1 MSKLLLIDANN
12 IGYASQHGTK
22 LHCHGR
28 EVQAIFHF
36 IKTLQSLMKDHRGYT
51 PIILWDGKANH
62 RFEIHPTYKEGRNKT
77 PQQKAEKEKYVECL
91 PDIKKAVA
99 LLGVRQML
107 VSNLEADDL
116 AGYFSMRATAN
127 KQEVKLISGDQD
139 WLQLVSDYV
148 VWFDPKLD
156 KIVTA
161 GNFAEKTGY
170 ATQRQFLEG
179 KALTGD
185 SSDAIPGVGG
195 LGDVGAVDF
204 MAEYGSVK
212 GFLAEA
218 KAGSLPGKLP
228 VALQR
233 FLDNKPFT
241 YRKKEYPP
249 MIGTFVRN
257 MKLMDLMNV
266 EKPDPELTKII
277 SLPLNQPAFENFCSE
292 LAFQSILKNI
302 DVWIAPFKGA

>member
-1 MSKLLLIDANN
+1 MADS
-12 IGYASQHGTK
+12 
-22 LHCHGR
+22 
-28 EVQAIFHF
+28 
-36 IKTLQSLMKDHRGYT
+36 
-51 PIILWDGKANH
+51 
-62 RFEIHPTYKEGRNKT
+62 HPD
-77 PQQKAEKEKYVECL
+77 Q
-91 PDIKKAVA
+91 
-99 LLGVRQML
+99 
-107 VSNLEADDL
+107 
-116 AGYFSMRATAN
+116 AGYGQFTRRQRVDRAVHTLTGLLHGIAIDDRLDAPEISELLNWCNEYRGLATKAPFS
-127 KQEVKLISGDQD
+127 ELI
-139 WLQLVSDYV
+139 
-148 VWFDPKLD
+148 PKLD
-156 KIVTA
+156 KVVTA

-218 KAGSLPGKLP
+218 KAGSLPEKLP
-228 VALQR
+228 AALQR

-266 EKPDPELTKII
+266 EKPDPELTKMI
-277 SLPLNQPAFENFCSE
+277 SLPVP
-292 LAFQSILKNI
+292 
-302 DVWIAPFKGA
+302 